1 MVHPKAFRGK
11 GIENPLQPGLD
22 SRPPLLSHRRRA
34 REGERQLISSPGLV
48 GGGHGDAQVS
58 PCCSRVPVAQ
68 PSRFFELMS

>member
-34 REGERQLISSPGLV
+34 GKGERQLISSPGLV
-48 GGGHGDAQVS
+48 GGGHGDAQVN
-58 PCCSRVPVAQ
+58 PCCSRVPVGQ
-68 PSRFFELMS
+68 PSRFFGLMF